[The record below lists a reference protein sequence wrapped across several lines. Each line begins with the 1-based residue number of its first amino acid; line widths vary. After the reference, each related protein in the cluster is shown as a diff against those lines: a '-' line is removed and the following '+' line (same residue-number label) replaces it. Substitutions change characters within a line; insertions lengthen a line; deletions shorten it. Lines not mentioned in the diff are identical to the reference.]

1 MEKNKVG
8 DTEEKLKKNSNSSKL
23 TSEENLS
30 VSKKQKAD
38 PTRYGDWEK
47 GGRCIDF

>member
-1 MEKNKVG
+1 MAKKKLR
-8 DTEEKLKKNSNSSKL
+8 DTEEKLKKSSNPSKL
-23 TSEENLS
+23 TSKENPN
-30 VSKKQKAD
+30 VNTTQKAD

>member
-1 MEKNKVG
+1 MGKNKVG
-8 DTEEKLKKNSNSSKL
+8 DTKEQLKKSSLSSKL
-23 TSEENLS
+23 TSKENLS